1 MADTRPIPARA
12 PLSTWFGVVLLFAL
26 FGAIAVAVIGP
37 APRGNN
43 YEKMRAENRLK
54 KLKDA
59 RDEDAKALAG
69 YAWIDKNKGTVR
81 LPIERAMELTVTE
94 LASKK
99 PASAGSIATPEA
111 SAAAGG
117 AAASSPAPSP
127 SPSPAVS
134 GTPKPT
140 SVAGQH
146 SNAAGQPAA
155 AINPPAEKAG
165 TQPGTGASPA
175 ATPQSA
181 AAVPAASAAPASTT
195 TLPGSPLPVGGAT
208 ASPSP

>member
-1 MADTRPIPARA
+1 MADTTPIPTRA

-26 FGAIAVAVIGP
+26 FGAIALAVIGP

-59 RDEDAKALAG
+59 RDEDAKALVG

-81 LPIERAMELTVTE
+81 LPIERAMELTVAD
-94 LASKK
+94 LANKK
-99 PASAGSIATPEA
+99 PAAAGPIATPEA
-111 SAAAGG
+111 GAAAGG
-117 AAASSPAPSP
+117 AAAASPAPSP
-127 SPSPAVS
+127 SPSPAAS

-146 SNAAGQPAA
+146 SNAGGQPAA
-155 AINPPAEKAG
+155 AINPPSEKAG
-165 TQPGTGASPA
+165 TQPGTGAP
-175 ATPQSA
+175 
-181 AAVPAASAAPASTT
+181 PAASPHSA
-195 TLPGSPLPVGGAT
+195 AT